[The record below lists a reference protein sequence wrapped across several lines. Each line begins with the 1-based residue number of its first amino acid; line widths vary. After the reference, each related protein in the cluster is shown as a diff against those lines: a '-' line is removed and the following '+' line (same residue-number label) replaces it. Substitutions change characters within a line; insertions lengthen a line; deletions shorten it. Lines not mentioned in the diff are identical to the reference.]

1 MRIKEGKMIKNAGI
15 IIFMGLM
22 ILIVSVSGCITNNNT
37 SNQSSQ
43 DVEIQIITNSPWNGT
58 LTYSNKDYNI
68 TGERGKKY
76 NLGRN
81 PGHVAIYIK
90 KNKDTENLTVQLIQG
105 RNIIQTQTIYSSQ
118 EVINL
123 TYNF

>member
-1 MRIKEGKMIKNAGI
+1 MIKKAGI
-15 IIFMGLM
+15 IIFMGLL
-22 ILIVSVSGCITNNNT
+22 ILIVSFSGCITNNST

-43 DVEIQIITNSPWNGT
+43 DVEIQIISNSPWNGT
-58 LTYSNKDYNI
+58 LTYSGTDYNI

-81 PGHVAIYIK
+81 PGHVAIYLK
-90 KNKDTENLTVQLIQG
+90 KNNDRGNLTVQLIQG
-105 RNIIQTQTIYSSQ
+105 RNIIQTQTISSSQ